1 MNRYGRWI
9 ALAGVALVA
18 AIIAIPNLLSTTYV
32 KQQISIQISQLVG
45 RQVSIDG
52 SSSISLRP
60 YLGVSYK
67 DVTISDEFDAKGK
80 PLVAMEGIKA
90 RLGLISALFGN
101 AEISEL
107 ELVRPQFNLRVD
119 QNGHNNWSMDNGL
132 LGAQFNSPGMIGD
145 LQLGTLKIIDGIVEL
160 NDEQSRVTRQL
171 TAINGEIF
179 WPSSQSAGKVDLT
192 SVWNGEVA
200 TISLSARNPVGFL
213 RGDESPISARII
225 ANPLTLSFDG
235 SVEDHFGK
243 ANGTLTL
250 NSPSPKRL
258 ADWLGLKISFL
269 ENLGPSALSGPVIME
284 NSQLDVSEAE
294 LNVEDHEGRGR
305 LQIGLLEPDLLSI
318 SGTLAFDS
326 LELPDLS
333 ALILVQDASEQV
345 KNNYDPAL
353 FDGLALDIRL
363 SAASAMTNPLEM
375 SNLAASVIIRDGQA
389 SFDIGQAET
398 MGGVVAGSLALESG
412 EEGLALG
419 ADISLND
426 IALDQLSNLNED
438 ALVSLEGT
446 GVLKV
451 KLKSTGQNAR
461 ELILKLNGEGSL
473 SGKDGSL
480 IGVDFQEVAAAV
492 GENANSVILLS
503 SNSTEFTE
511 LNLGFFFAN
520 GTAFLR
526 DSELDNET
534 LKLSLGGRSDL
545 LKQNLALR
553 GTIISKSEVEDEGSA
568 RSFFVGGTIGSPFIV
583 PLSAPPVERN

>member
-1 MNRYGRWI
+1 
-9 ALAGVALVA
+9 
-18 AIIAIPNLLSTTYV
+18 
-32 KQQISIQISQLVG
+32 
-45 RQVSIDG
+45 
-52 SSSISLRP
+52 
-60 YLGVSYK
+60 
-67 DVTISDEFDAKGK
+67 
-80 PLVAMEGIKA
+80 
-90 RLGLISALFGN
+90 
-101 AEISEL
+101 
-107 ELVRPQFNLRVD
+107 
-119 QNGHNNWSMDNGL
+119 
-132 LGAQFNSPGMIGD
+132 
-145 LQLGTLKIIDGIVEL
+145 
-160 NDEQSRVTRQL
+160 
-171 TAINGEIF
+171 
-179 WPSSQSAGKVDLT
+179 
-192 SVWNGEVA
+192 
-200 TISLSARNPVGFL
+200 
-213 RGDESPISARII
+213 
-225 ANPLTLSFDG
+225 
-235 SVEDHFGK
+235 
-243 ANGTLTL
+243 
-250 NSPSPKRL
+250 
-258 ADWLGLKISFL
+258 
-269 ENLGPSALSGPVIME
+269 
-284 NSQLDVSEAE
+284 
-294 LNVEDHEGRGR
+294 
-305 LQIGLLEPDLLSI
+305 
-318 SGTLAFDS
+318 
-326 LELPDLS
+326 
-333 ALILVQDASEQV
+333 
-345 KNNYDPAL
+345 
-353 FDGLALDIRL
+353 
-363 SAASAMTNPLEM
+363 MTNPFEM